1 MSRASTERDEALGV
15 MRAAVLEDLFKPT
28 EVKLLLLEALK
39 RMTVTEMEEMV
50 RTNTSYEGLMHVE
63 VML

>member
-50 RTNTSYEGLMHVE
+50 RTNTSYEGLLHVE

>member
-50 RTNTSYEGLMHVE
+50 RTNTAYEGLMHVE